1 VIDRRIDIVEY
12 LMMKKKKKKKIRKR
26 RSIEKDARKQSST
39 AELVRAPTSCLLFM
53 PSWNVFGY
61 GRGGAA
67 FSPGARQR

>member
-1 VIDRRIDIVEY
+1 VIVRRIDIVDYVKKKE
-12 LMMKKKKKKKIRKR
+12 KKKKKKKKPERNL
-26 RSIEKDARKQSST
+26 

-67 FSPGARQR
+67 FSPGAGQRKRNEKELS